1 MRSMTGIVTV
11 AVLCAA
17 AVGQVGPIEAITRP
31 SEDATLGFVRPGLV
45 ARVHVDEG
53 QPVDAGAVIIELDA
67 SVERLRYEQLKA
79 EAENT
84 TRLEAAE
91 AELEQARVDLERMRQ
106 AHAGGAATDLEVQHS
121 ALQVKIKN
129 LTLSLA
135 RFQRAQAEL
144 EARQAKASLEQM
156 RMTSPIRGIVE
167 RVALEEGEAAEQ
179 LERIVRVVRID
190 PLWIEVPA
198 PLALART
205 RLEVSQPA
213 EVLFS
218 EPDGT
223 VTPVEGKIVFLANV
237 ADAASG
243 TLNVRVEVPN
253 ESGRPA
259 GEHVRIRFPAFE
271 GEAPAMDTTH
281 VETRP
286 GKDVD

>member
-1 MRSMTGIVTV
+1 MTGIVTV